1 MEVDVA
7 KQSLSDFTLIDSH
20 RFKKNKKVFSEPTI
34 LLFTY

>member
-7 KQSLSDFTLIDSH
+7 KPSPSDFTLIDSH
-20 RFKKNKKVFSEPTI
+20 RFKRNKKVFSGTTT